1 MKASGRVWH
10 AGLLHRLKPSEISG
24 QMFDPISSFFSNRK
38 LHVVLDG
45 KSPQENPVNV
55 EVPQGSILGPTLFLL
70 YLNGLSDEVICNIA
84 IFADDTTLYCK
95 CDQLSDQWQ
104 QLEMASELESDLQD
118 IVDWGRNWLVDFN
131 AGKTQLV
138 LFDQSNDFGAIDM
151 KMDGFVLKEDSSFKM
166 VGLTFSSKLDW
177 GFYIISIVK
186 TASKK
191 IGALIHSMNFL
202 SPEVALYLFKSTI
215 QPCMEYC
222 CHVWAGAPSCYLEL
236 LDKLQK
242 WICRTPSF
250 VVSLEPLAHCQ
261 NVASLSFFYRYYF
274 GRSSSKLTQLIPLPY
289 HQGIST
295 LYFDRLH
302 DFSVTIP

>member
-1 MKASGRVWH
+1 
-10 AGLLHRLKPSEISG
+10 
-24 QMFDPISSFFSNRK
+24 MFDPISSFFSNRK

-84 IFADDTTLYCK
+84 IFADDTTLYWK

-131 AGKTQLV
+131 AEKTQLV

-166 VGLTFSSKLDW
+166 VGLTFSSKLD
-177 GFYIISIVK
+177 
-186 TASKK
+186 
-191 IGALIHSMNFL
+191 
-202 SPEVALYLFKSTI
+202 
-215 QPCMEYC
+215 
-222 CHVWAGAPSCYLEL
+222 
-236 LDKLQK
+236 
-242 WICRTPSF
+242 
-250 VVSLEPLAHCQ
+250 
-261 NVASLSFFYRYYF
+261 
-274 GRSSSKLTQLIPLPY
+274 
-289 HQGIST
+289 
-295 LYFDRLH
+295 
-302 DFSVTIP
+302 